1 MSWISNLFKSRNK
14 DPAKIAGETQPL
26 PVTPGFLAF
35 GINED
40 GTLRIDEN
48 EWVQAQLYD
57 MYLARSH
64 IHRIATEISK
74 AEPQLAI
81 ANKRIEYYAA
91 KYPNPYQSISQF
103 LYQLA
108 TILLTDNN
116 AFIIP
121 IFDRNGIIEGLWP
134 ASAKDV
140 TIVQIENQLWLQ
152 MDFPD
157 GKSMAVEYD
166 RCAHLKNMQYRNPL
180 GGETNDPF
188 KRMGHLYDRNLDR
201 SLASV
206 NDSALQWMGRLNAT
220 LATEED
226 IAEQQKIFNKAN
238 FKKNRSGIMVYDSR
252 FDKVEQVKRVFNL
265 LSADDIKTMQS
276 AAHDYWGVSE
286 SIMQNRYSEA
296 EWYAFYQ
303 SKIQPI
309 LIQIAQGLTKV
320 VYTRNQIINGNEIS
334 LDRLQYSSVKDRI
347 EVAFGTYDRG
357 MTTMDDSLDI
367 LNLPPLPNGEG
378 QKRYIR
384 GEYYQEG
391 ANGKQKLRE
400 EQRKEGK
407 NNGQPGRENQPVAE
421 SDDESKQHEQ
431 KN

>member
-1 MSWISNLFKSRNK
+1 
-14 DPAKIAGETQPL
+14 
-26 PVTPGFLAF
+26 
-35 GINED
+35 
-40 GTLRIDEN
+40 
-48 EWVQAQLYD
+48 
-57 MYLARSH
+57 
-64 IHRIATEISK
+64 
-74 AEPQLAI
+74 
-81 ANKRIEYYAA
+81 
-91 KYPNPYQSISQF
+91 
-103 LYQLA
+103 
-108 TILLTDNN
+108 
-116 AFIIP
+116 
-121 IFDRNGIIEGLWP
+121 
-134 ASAKDV
+134 
-140 TIVQIENQLWLQ
+140 
-152 MDFPD
+152 
-157 GKSMAVEYD
+157 
-166 RCAHLKNMQYRNPL
+166 
-180 GGETNDPF
+180 
-188 KRMGHLYDRNLDR
+188 MGHLYDRNLDR

-286 SIMQNRYSEA
+286 SIMQNSYSEA

-378 QKRYIR
+378 KKRYIR

-391 ANGKQKLRE
+391 TNGKQKLRK
-400 EQRKEGK
+400 EQRKEDK
-407 NNGQPGRENQPVAE
+407 YNGQRRENQPVAE